1 MSDKLDSILTG
12 ICFAFF
18 SAMILLIAALL
29 EG

>member
-12 ICFAFF
+12 VSFVVF

-29 EG
+29 E